1 MATKRSHK
9 AMSDAEWVSRLRKF
23 ASTGV
28 WPSDG
33 NRPAPR
39 QKKWHEIYQRI
50 EKCPMQSR
58 GQLTLLGAVQKC
70 TCGFHTQKPTAS
82 SEQTQRVREQQP
94 AAAAAQEQS
103 EPQPQARPQPSPSR
117 ITPSLSMFTKPRFS
131 GSHIAAAKPN
141 LSAARRPSR
150 VDDQPSAAVSS
161 APKPSTTVST
171 QDPGVPASVPRTT
184 QDVTAP
190 AESCSIVS
198 VSNLIFFHFKGY
210 EICILTVTAH

>member
-70 TCGFHTQKPTAS
+70 VCGFHTQKPTAS

-117 ITPSLSMFTKPRFS
+117 ITLSLSMFTKPKFS

-184 QDVTAP
+184 PDVTAP
-190 AESCSIVS
+190 AESRSIVS
-198 VSNLIFFHFKGY
+198 VKK
-210 EICILTVTAH
+210 